1 MGGWGVSAGS
11 GAAYVNKGELEG
23 IGFEGPWFI
32 RGGGVQVVPWSL
44 PQMPPP
50 SRQPGTLSNGTLSL
64 KFMQRALIAENKAPV
79 EAAKAEIADDSKWF
93 IDPTAQ
99 QATQDEIQSL

>member
-1 MGGWGVSAGS
+1 MQGDAKE
-11 GAAYVNKGELEG
+11 GAKSFLGTH
-23 IGFEGPWFI
+23 
-32 RGGGVQVVPWSL
+32 

-50 SRQPGTLSNGTLSL
+50 PRKPGTLSNGTLSL

-79 EAAKAEIADDSKWF
+79 EAEKAETLDDAKWF

-99 QATQDEIQSL
+99 QDTRVETQSL